1 MINLM
6 LYIIILI
13 AGIGVG
19 YLAARPYENR
29 VMHLE
34 DLILALKILQAEMEY
49 RSDPLPIL
57 MERISSCTTGKAV
70 VFFRTVCDSLK
81 KDDRYD
87 FSYTWKQAVED
98 VYSES
103 ALVEA
108 DRVILANA
116 GIELGKTDMASQ
128 QAMFSHLFHKLEKQ
142 REQAEEERNTKGR
155 IYRALGTASGVLAVI
170 ILL

>member
-70 VFFRTVCDSLK
+70 IFFRTVCDSLK
-81 KDDRYD
+81 KM
-87 FSYTWKQAVED
+87 
-98 VYSES
+98 
-103 ALVEA
+103 
-108 DRVILANA
+108 I
-116 GIELGKTDMASQ
+116 DMIFTPYGSR
-128 QAMFSHLFHKLEKQ
+128 L
-142 REQAEEERNTKGR
+142 
-155 IYRALGTASGVLAVI
+155 
-170 ILL
+170 